1 MSKTCKN
8 TGKNAEK
15 ISEKI
20 LEIVRNS
27 GLSLSELE
35 NLTGIDRARMSRIRS
50 GQQELSAKNIDA
62 IGKAFGVT
70 VVRVE

>member
-50 GQQELSAKNIDA
+50 GHQELSAKNIDA